1 MDKHA
6 MGKYGSILL
15 EKDTKPA
22 NKKQVLVGSFFFGA
36 F

>member
-22 NKKQVLVGSFFFGA
+22 NKNQEPVGRLWF
-36 F
+36 